1 VNFDQEIPMAYHL
14 WVELVSHDGRQVQLW
29 LPIHQWWGRRDDFL
43 RISEQFP
50 PLQVTLD
57 FREDSQS

>member
-1 VNFDQEIPMAYHL
+1 MAYHL